1 MAPHYSCWLARGVF
15 LRNDLEAK
23 GRAAIGR
30 RQMKGVS
37 QLLHGLGLSRTRLI
51 LLCQLLAT
59 AAALGWVPG
68 NAPKLVT
75 MLVIWGI
82 GFGRIEAAELVAM
95 AAVNLLFVLL
105 NSAALKR
112 GIFRFNHPDLLGMPI
127 YEYLMWGFYTL
138 HAIRFLDGTAPLGK
152 LTTASTAAAAFA
164 LPFALIADPGLLLAA
179 SGMLLAACFFRFHEP
194 MDAAYAAYMAALGAL
209 IEYVGV
215 GTGQWHYPG
224 QHLGGVPL
232 WFLTM
237 WSGVGLFTRRLIL
250 PLMRQYR

>member
-1 MAPHYSCWLARGVF
+1 MNGASGLF
-15 LRNDLEAK
+15 
-23 GRAAIGR
+23 
-30 RQMKGVS
+30 
-37 QLLHGLGLSRTRLI
+37 HGFEMSPTRLR

-68 NAPKLVT
+68 NLPKLAT

-82 GFGRIEAAELVAM
+82 GFGRVKAPELVAM
-95 AAVNLLFVLL
+95 AAVNLLFIVM
-105 NSAALKR
+105 NSAALSR
-112 GIFRFNHPDLLGMPI
+112 GIFRFDHPDFLGMPI

-138 HAIRFLDGTAPLGK
+138 HTIRFLDGAAPAGK
-152 LTTASTAAAAFA
+152 LTTAAAAAVAFA
-164 LPFALIADPGLLLAA
+164 LPFALIADPWLLLAA
-179 SGMLLAACFFRFHEP
+179 SGLVLAACLFLFHEP
-194 MDAAYAAYMAALGAL
+194 MDVAYAAYMAALGAL

-237 WSGVGLFTRRLIL
+237 WAGVGLFTRRLIL
-250 PLMRQYR
+250 PFLMRQSQ